1 MQPKHRLSKQDAV
14 ANDGVPTKSPQISPG
29 GNLDEALA
37 IALSLFEKG
46 DAVSRR
52 RGAAWTVIS
61 LLEYKRKHQVVPWSR
76 LNPAYELVVSLGDLD
91 LGKDDPMFA
100 PLRGGKPKASTR
112 RELLQETAAAAVTI
126 LMEGGMREEDANKLV
141 ADYLTSL
148 GMQGNRRTDRQ
159 SNGGGL
165 SKAAVGNW
173 RNRVTRKPRDQV
185 ALYWCRLDQWHQ
197 GRHRLP
203 GLTAERFVKRRLL
216 PDLEAFLDP
225 K

>member
-126 LMEGGMREEDANKLV
+126 LMEGGCVRKTQ
-141 ADYLTSL
+141 TSWWPITSPRSVCKEIAGL
-148 GMQGNRRTDRQ
+148 TDRAT
-159 SNGGGL
+159 
-165 SKAAVGNW
+165 AAASQ
-173 RNRVTRKPRDQV
+173 K
-185 ALYWCRLDQWHQ
+185 
-197 GRHRLP
+197 LP
-203 GLTAERFVKRRLL
+203 WEIGATA
-216 PDLEAFLDP
+216 
-225 K
+225 